1 MRKLMWFTL
10 GFGGITGLGM
20 FLTDPLQYL
29 ILAFL
34 CLTLGVFFRILSP
47 SWGRVVLMAMAG
59 GTVGALW
66 LFAYG
71 QVYLA
76 PLKTLDE
83 NPQNLV
89 IEAADYPV
97 ETQMGQTADGN
108 VTLAGRTYKIRFYL
122 DRGETVSPGDQIYGT
137 FSLAFTPEMDNA
149 YYPGLGIFLL
159 GYPVGEPMVVP
170 GEALSWQYFPAQL
183 RRSAMDILA
192 SLFPSDTAAFAQGLL
207 LGQTENLSAG
217 TDRVLE
223 QSGIRHV
230 VAVSGL
236 HVSILFGMVHLLTR
250 RKRWLTA
257 LLGIPV
263 LLLFSA
269 VAGFSPSIV
278 RACAMQVLMILAML
292 WEREYD
298 PPTALAFGAGILL
311 LWNPYTITSVSFQ
324 LSVGSMAGIF
334 LVSGKIR
341 GYLMDKK
348 RLGRW
353 NRKTLPGRLAAWGAA
368 SFSVTLGAMLLT
380 TPMCAYY
387 FGTVS
392 LVSPVSNIL
401 LLWLV
406 TWIFYGIIV
415 CVLLG
420 GFLAP
425 VAGLLAQA
433 VSWGIRIVLGAAK
446 VLGNLP
452 YATIR
457 TENVYL
463 MGFLVFAYG
472 LVLLFLFLRP
482 RKPRLLC
489 VCLAIGLVSSIFFS
503 TMERFTDSYRV
514 TVLDVGQGQCVL
526 IQCGGD
532 CFVVD
537 CGSQSGSQTGEWA
550 ADALKDQGVSRISG
564 LILTHYDF
572 DHTSG
577 ARELMEL
584 VETDTLYLPHT
595 PEADRTLAQGAEQ
608 VYWIS
613 TLLELPCGTG
623 KITILPGEKDST
635 GNENSLCILFQAEN
649 CDILITGD
657 RNQEGE
663 AYLLEQIDLPRL
675 DVLIVGHHGA
685 DSSTGLALLEK
696 TRPATAVI
704 SVGAENGYGHPQP
717 EVLQRLELFGCRVLR
732 TDQNGTIV
740 LRG

>member
-10 GFGGITGLGM
+10 GLAGTTGLGM
-20 FLTDPLQYL
+20 FLTDPVQRL

-34 CLTLGVFFRILSP
+34 CLTVGIFFRILSP
-47 SWGRVVLMAMAG
+47 SWGRVVLMTMAG

-76 PLKTLDE
+76 PLESLDE
-83 NPQNLV
+83 RPQSLV
-89 IEAADYPV
+89 IEASDYPMQ
-97 ETQMGQTADGN
+97 TQRGQTVDGY
-108 VTLAGRTYKIRFYL
+108 VTLEGRTYKIRFYL
-122 DRGETVSPGDQIYGT
+122 EQGEEVCPGDEIYGT
-137 FSLAFTPEMDNA
+137 FVLRNTCGLDNA
-149 YYPGLGIFLL
+149 YYSGLGIFLL
-159 GYPVGEPMVVP
+159 GYPVGTQVVVP
-170 GEALSWQYFPAQL
+170 GDSLPWKYFPARL
-183 RRSAMDILA
+183 RRSAMDGIA
-192 SLFPSDTAAFAQGLL
+192 NLFPPDTAGFAQALL
-207 LGQTENLSAG
+207 LGQTENLSTE
-217 TDRVLE
+217 TDRILQE
-223 QSGIRHV
+223 SGIRHV

-250 RKRWLTA
+250 RRRWLTA
-257 LLGIPV
+257 WVGIPV

-311 LWNPYTITSVSFQ
+311 LWNPYAITSVSFQ
-324 LSVGSMAGIF
+324 LSVGSMIGIF
-334 LVSGKIR
+334 LISGKIR
-341 GYLMDKK
+341 GYLLDKK

-353 NRKTLPGRLAAWGAA
+353 NRKKLPGRLAAWGAA
-368 SFSVTLGAMLLT
+368 SFSVTLGAMLVT
-380 TPMCAYY
+380 TPLCAYY

-392 LVSPVSNIL
+392 LVSPLSNLL
-401 LLWLV
+401 LLWVITYL
-406 TWIFYGIIV
+406 FYGIIL

-420 GFLAP
+420 GVLAP
-425 VAGLLAQA
+425 LAGLIAQV
-433 VSWGIRIVLGAAK
+433 VSWGIRGVLEVAK
-446 VLGNLP
+446 VLSDLP
-452 YATIR
+452 YANLS

-463 MGFLVFAYG
+463 LGWLIFAYVL
-472 LVLLFLFLRP
+472 LVLFLLLRP
-482 RKPRLLC
+482 RKPGLLC
-489 VCLAIGLVSSIFFS
+489 ICLTIGLVSSIFFS
-503 TMERFTDSYRV
+503 AMERYTDSYRV

-526 IQCGGD
+526 IQSGGD
-532 CFVVD
+532 CYVVD
-537 CGSQSGSQTGEWA
+537 CGSQWGSRAGELA
-550 ADALKDQGVSRISG
+550 ADALKGQGISQISG

-584 VETDTLYLPHT
+584 VDTDTLYLPHT
-595 PEADRTLAQGAEQ
+595 PDADRSLAQGAEQ

-613 TLLELPCGTG
+613 TVLELPCGEG

-635 GNENSLCILFQAEN
+635 GNESSLCILFQAEN

-657 RNQEGE
+657 RNKDGE
-663 AYLLEQIDLPRL
+663 EYLLEQIDLPRL

-685 DSSTGLALLEK
+685 DSSTGFPLLQK
-696 TRPATAVI
+696 TRPDTAVI
-704 SVGAENGYGHPQP
+704 SVGEGNPYGHPQP
-717 EVLQRLELFGCRVLR
+717 QVLLRLELFGCRVLR

>member
-1 MRKLMWFTL
+1 MRKLMWFIL
-10 GFGGITGLGM
+10 GFAAIAGLGM
-20 FLTDPLQYL
+20 FLTNPLQRL

-34 CLTLGVFFRILSP
+34 CLILGIFSRILSP
-47 SWGRVVLMAMAG
+47 SWGRLVLMAMAG

-76 PLKTLDE
+76 PLEAMDE
-83 NPQNLV
+83 TPQTLV
-89 IEAADYPV
+89 IEASDYPV
-97 ETQMGQTADGN
+97 ETQMGQTADGY
-108 VTLAGRTYKIRFYL
+108 VTLEGRTYKIRFYL
-122 DRGETVSPGDQIYGT
+122 DQGETVCPGDKIYGT
-137 FSLAFTPEMDNA
+137 FTLRFTPKMDNA

-159 GYPVGEPMVVP
+159 GYPVGNPLVVP
-170 GEALSWQYFPAQL
+170 GDSLPWQYFPAQL
-183 RRSAMDILA
+183 RRSAMDVIA
-192 SLFPSDTAAFAQGLL
+192 NFFPGDTAGFAQALL
-207 LGQTENLSAG
+207 LGQTENLSSG
-217 TDRVLE
+217 TDRILE
-223 QSGIRHV
+223 RSGIRHV

-257 LLGIPV
+257 LAGIPV

-324 LSVGSMAGIF
+324 LSVGSMVGIF
-334 LVSGKIR
+334 LISGKIR

-353 NRKTLPGRLAAWGAA
+353 NRKTLPGRIAAWGAA
-368 SFSVTLGAMLLT
+368 SFSVTLGAMLMT
-380 TPMCAYY
+380 TPICAYY

-392 LVSPVSNIL
+392 LVSPISNLL
-401 LLWLV
+401 LLWLI
-406 TWIFYGIIV
+406 TWIFYGIIL
-415 CVLLG
+415 CLLVG

-425 VAGLLAQA
+425 PAGFLAQA
-433 VSWGIRIVLGAAK
+433 VSWGIRIVLGAAQT
-446 VLGNLP
+446 LGNLP
-452 YATIR
+452 YATIS

-463 MGFLVFAYG
+463 LGFLVFAY
-472 LVLLFLFLRP
+472 VLLILFLFLRP

-489 VCLAIGLVSSIFFS
+489 VCLTIGLISSIFFS
-503 TMERFTDSYRV
+503 TMERYTDSYRV

-526 IQCGGD
+526 IQSGGD

-537 CGSQSGSQTGEWA
+537 CGSQEGSRVGEWA
-550 ADALKDQGVSRISG
+550 ADALKGQGISQISG

-584 VETDTLYLPHT
+584 VDTDTLYLPHT
-595 PEADRTLAQGAEQ
+595 PDADRSLSQGAEQ

-613 TLLELPCGTG
+613 TVLELPCGMG
-623 KITILPGEKDST
+623 KITILPGEKGST
-635 GNENSLCILFQAEN
+635 GNESSLCILFQAEN

-657 RNQEGE
+657 RNQDGE
-663 AYLLEQIDLPRL
+663 AYLLEQMNLPQL

-685 DSSTGLALLEK
+685 DSSTGFPLLEK
-696 TRPATAVI
+696 THPVTAVI
-704 SVGAENGYGHPQP
+704 SVGADNPYGHPQSQ
-717 EVLQRLELFGCRVLR
+717 VLQRLELFGCRVLR

>member
-10 GFGGITGLGM
+10 GFAAIAGLGM
-20 FLTDPLQYL
+20 FLTDPLQRL
-29 ILAFL
+29 ILALL

-71 QVYLA
+71 QVYLS
-76 PLKTLDE
+76 PLEALDGKS
-83 NPQNLV
+83 QALV
-89 IEAADYPV
+89 IEASDYPV
-97 ETQMGQTADGN
+97 ETQRGQTADGY
-108 VTLAGRTYKIRFYL
+108 VTLAGRSYKIRFYL
-122 DRGETVSPGDQIYGT
+122 DQGETVCPGDKIHGT
-137 FSLAFTPEMDNA
+137 FSLRFTPEMDNA
-149 YYPGLGIFLL
+149 YYPGLGIFLM
-159 GYPVGEPMVVP
+159 GYPVGNPVVVP
-170 GEALSWQYFPAQL
+170 GDPLPWQYFPAQL
-183 RRSAMDILA
+183 RRSAMDTIA
-192 SLFPSDTAAFAQGLL
+192 NLFPSDTAGFAQALL
-207 LGQTENLSAG
+207 LGQTENMSAE
-217 TDRVLE
+217 TDRILE

-236 HVSILFGMVHLLTR
+236 HVSILFGLVHLLTR

-257 LLGIPV
+257 LVGIPV
-263 LLLFSA
+263 LLLFSG

-292 WEREYD
+292 WELEYD

-334 LVSGKIR
+334 LISGKIR
-341 GYLMDKK
+341 GYLMDRKH
-348 RLGRW
+348 LGRW
-353 NRKTLPGRLAAWGAA
+353 NRKTLPGRIAAWGAA
-368 SFSVTLGAMLLT
+368 SFSVTMGAMLIT
-380 TPMCAYY
+380 TPICAYY

-392 LVSPVSNIL
+392 LVSPISNLL
-401 LLWLV
+401 LLWLI
-406 TWIFYGIIV
+406 TWIFYGIIL
-415 CVLLG
+415 CLLVA

-425 VAGLLAQA
+425 LAGFLAQV
-433 VSWGIRIVLGAAK
+433 VSWGIRIVLGGAK

-452 YATIR
+452 YATIS

-463 MGFLVFAYG
+463 LGFLVFAYV
-472 LVLLFLFLRP
+472 LVILFLFLRP
-482 RKPRLLC
+482 RKPRILC

-503 TMERFTDSYRV
+503 TLERFTGSYRV

-526 IQCGGD
+526 IQSGRD

-537 CGSQSGSQTGEWA
+537 CGSQSGDWVGELA
-550 ADALKDQGVSRISG
+550 VDALKEQGISQITG
-564 LILTHYDF
+564 LILTHYDY
-572 DHTSG
+572 DHASG
-577 ARELMEL
+577 VRDLMEL
-584 VETDTLYLPHT
+584 VDTDTLYLPHT
-595 PEADRTLAQGAEQ
+595 PDADRSLAQGAEQ

-613 TLLELPCGTG
+613 TVLELPCGTG

-635 GNENSLCILFQAEN
+635 DNESSLCILFQAEN

-657 RNQEGE
+657 RDQNGE
-663 AYLLEQIDLPRL
+663 EYLLEQIDLPRL

-685 DSSTGLALLEK
+685 DSSTGLPLLEK
-696 TRPATAVI
+696 TRPDTAVI
-704 SVGAENGYGHPQP
+704 SVGANNSYGHPQP
-717 EVLQRLELFGCRVLR
+717 QVLQRLELFGCRVLR